1 MEEKIKKAHMMAASH
16 IIGVFRAKKVADEDT
31 IAEVVRLMNWHCE
44 IMVSALKSEEIE
56 DDQQ

>member
-1 MEEKIKKAHMMAASH
+1 MMAASH